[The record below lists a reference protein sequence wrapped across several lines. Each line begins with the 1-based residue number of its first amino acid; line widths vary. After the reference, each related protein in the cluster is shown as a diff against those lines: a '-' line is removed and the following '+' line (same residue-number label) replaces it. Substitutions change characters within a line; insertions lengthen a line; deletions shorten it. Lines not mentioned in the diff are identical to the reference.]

1 MEMTPLV
8 VFAICVCGV
17 FVGIMSGLI
26 GIGGGILV
34 IPLLTIAFGFT
45 QSRATG
51 TSLAMLLPPI
61 GIFAVLT
68 YHRAGQIHWPTAAL
82 LACGFAVGAWL
93 GAKLVTGGWINQNA
107 LRIGFAAFLIYVAC
121 MMFMRSMPTL
131 RAAMAVAFTLAG
143 IAIGYFALSLFRR
156 RIRDETRVGRLYHQ
170 YLARVEPN
178 DYFI

>member
-1 MEMTPLV
+1 MDMSPT
-8 VFAICVCGV
+8 AIVAVAIAGV
-17 FVGIMSGLI
+17 FVGIVSGLI

-34 IPLLTIAFGFT
+34 IPILTVVFGFP
-45 QSRATG
+45 QSKAAG

-82 LACGFAVGAWL
+82 LAGGFAVGGWI
-93 GAKLVTGGWINQNA
+93 GARLVASGRINQNA
-107 LRIGFAAFLIYVAC
+107 LRIGFAVFLIYVAC
-121 MMFMRSMPTL
+121 LMFMRAMPTF
-131 RAAMAVAFTLAG
+131 RAAMAVALTLSG
-143 IAIGYFALSLFRR
+143 IAIGYVALSLFRR
-156 RIRDETRVGRLYHQ
+156 RIRDESRIGRLYHQ